1 MDSACLISTLLI
13 NNFELQSIFFLY
25 DLKIIQC
32 VFLTFNDNLLA
43 LSQSTTF
50 FSSSFRV
57 LYNIFKFLPDI
68 NKLVSSANN
77 MKNKV
82 GETLTISLM

>member
-1 MDSACLISTLLI
+1 M
-13 NNFELQSIFFLY
+13 
-25 DLKIIQC
+25 IQF
-32 VFLTFNDNLLA
+32 VFLTFNDNLLT
-43 LSQSTTF
+43 LSQLTSL

-57 LYNIFKFLPDI
+57 LYSIFKFLPDI
-68 NKLVSSANN
+68 NKLASSANN